1 MKHIISILVENKVG
15 VLSRVV
21 GLFSGRGYNIDSL
34 AVAETQDPVLSRM
47 TIVADADD
55 RILEQIMKQLNKLI
69 DVVKVQD
76 LTGGDFVDREL
87 VLVKVSSKPGCRA
100 EIMQVAE
107 TFRARI
113 VDLNSKSL
121 TIETT
126 GAQDKISAL
135 IELLQEFGIKEIV
148 RTGRVAMTRGI
159 KTQ

>member
-34 AVAETQDPVLSRM
+34 AVAETQDSALSRM

-87 VLVKVSSKPGCRA
+87 VLIKISSKPGCRA
-100 EIMQVAE
+100 EIMQIAE

-126 GAQDKISAL
+126 GAQEKIIAL

-148 RTGRVAMTRGI
+148 RTGRVAMTRGVKI
-159 KTQ
+159 Q